1 MQSPAKQGYAW
12 RMSSWSAEELSSF
25 SPRERR
31 LLSFADAFQGEHKW
45 VSEVW
50 ISTFMRSM
58 LWFCGGRRYRIHGA
72 DVLESFQPEDRVLL
86 VANHRSFFD
95 FFVVTFVNVTRS
107 RLGRRAF
114 FPVRSTFFYEH
125 PLGGLVNLAMSG
137 MMMYPP
143 VFRDR
148 KHLRFN
154 LHALRRLVDELKV
167 PGTVVGIHPEGTR
180 GKGPDPYELLP
191 VQFGVGRVALEAK
204 GARIVPIFVIGMS
217 SNLALETVRNWLF
230 PHAYP
235 IDVEFGPDIELDD
248 LRAKAAGSR
257 RAKLSAERD
266 AAERCMAAIRS
277 LGEHV
282 RARRSSTPVATRAA
296 QSAAE

>member
-1 MQSPAKQGYAW
+1 MA
-12 RMSSWSAEELSSF
+12 SWSEEDLAAF
-25 SPRERR
+25 APWERR
-31 LLSFADAFQGEHKW
+31 MLRFADAFQGDQKW
-45 VSEVW
+45 VSELW

-58 LWFCGGRRYRIHGA
+58 LWFSGGRRYRVEGE
-72 DVLESFQPEDRVLL
+72 DVLASFGPEDRVLL

-95 FFVVTFVNVTRS
+95 FFVVTFINVTRS

-114 FPVRSTFFYEH
+114 FPVRSSFFYEH
-125 PLGGLVNLAMSG
+125 ALGGVVNLLMSG

-154 LHALRRLVDELKV
+154 LLALRRLVEELQV

-204 GARIVPIFVIGMS
+204 GARVIPIFIVGMS
-217 SNLALETVRNWLF
+217 SNLALETLRNWLSPEAF
-230 PHAYP
+230 P
-235 IDVEFGPDIELDD
+235 IDIEYGPDIELDD

-257 RAKLSAERD
+257 RAKVNAERD
-266 AAERCMAAIRS
+266 AAERCMSAIRE
-277 LGEHV
+277 LGARV
-282 RARRSSTPVATRAA
+282 RARRGSPVTVSDAT

>member
-1 MQSPAKQGYAW
+1 M
-12 RMSSWSAEELSSF
+12 AEWPEESLESF
-25 SPRERR
+25 TAVERR
-31 LLSFADAFQGEHKW
+31 LLRFADAFQGRHKW

-58 LWFCGGRRYRIHGA
+58 LWFCGGRRYRVSGA
-72 DVLESFQPEDRVLL
+72 DVIDGFEPEDRVLL

-95 FFVVTFVNVTRS
+95 FFVITFVNVTRS

-114 FPVRSTFFYEH
+114 FPVRSSFFYEH
-125 PLGGLVNLAMSG
+125 PLGGIVNLAMSG

-154 LHALRRLVDELKV
+154 LLALRRLVDELKV

-191 VQFGVGRVALEAK
+191 VQFGVGRVALEAE
-204 GARIVPIFVIGMS
+204 GARVVPIFIIGMS
-217 SNLALETVRNWLF
+217 SNLALETLRNWLC

-235 IDVEFGPDIELDD
+235 IDIEYGPEIELAD
-248 LRAKAAGSR
+248 LRAKAAASR

-266 AAERCMAAIRS
+266 AAERCMAAIRE
-277 LGEHV
+277 LGAHV
-282 RARRSSTPVATRAA
+282 KARRSAA
-296 QSAAE
+296 SEGHGAPARSAAE